1 MSVHPGSTAID
12 AHQHFWE
19 YDPVEYGW
27 IDGSM
32 SLLKRDFLP
41 GDLAPLLAAEGM
53 SGCIAVQAR
62 QTEAETDFL
71 LQLARENSF
80 IKGVVGWLDLCAE
93 HIGERLDAY
102 QPFGL
107 LKGVRHIVQA
117 EPDPDFLLREE
128 FIRGVHA
135 VGAPGLAYDILVF
148 ERQLPAVP
156 RFLER
161 CPDQVMVLDHIA
173 KPVME
178 GGPSTNWKAH
188 IRAVAEHPNAYCK
201 VSGMVTE
208 ADWRHWSAEDFFPYL
223 EVVAE
228 AFGPERLMVGSDW
241 PVCLLAAPDYKTV
254 LHIVR
259 RFAGDWSV
267 PEQEAL
273 FGGTAA
279 RCYKL

>member
-1 MSVHPGSTAID
+1 MKEGFKTID
-12 AHQHFWE
+12 AHQHFWV

-27 IDGSM
+27 IDSSM
-32 SLLKRDFLP
+32 SVLKRDFLP

-71 LQLARENSF
+71 LQLARENPF

-93 HIGERLDAY
+93 HIEAHLEAY
-102 QPFGL
+102 RPFGL

-117 EPDPDFLLREE
+117 EPDPDFLLRED

-135 VGAPGLAYDILVF
+135 VGAAGLAYDILVF
-148 ERQLPAVP
+148 ERQLPAVL

-161 CPDQVMVLDHIA
+161 CPNQVMVLDHIA
-173 KPVME
+173 KPVMAS
-178 GGPSTNWKAH
+178 GPSADWKAH

-208 ADWRHWSAEDFFPYL
+208 ADGHRWSLEDFFPYL
-223 EVVAE
+223 EVVTE
-228 AFGPERLMVGSDW
+228 AFGPERLMLGSDW

-259 RFAGDWSV
+259 RFAGDWSA

-273 FGGTAA
+273 FGATAA